1 MGILII
7 LIGLILVWLVTRGNH
22 SQNNTN
28 NTAIQKSSSPSKD
41 DETVKKGILANMEV
55 GKRYT
60 IGDMLVSFDCFDAGT
75 SPQYISRLL
84 SQMGAKGTGEIIR
97 SEERGKAYFS
107 LAQQPI
113 EDYSSNKTEASSL
126 SHQETKRNSGNSEK
140 QLTPE
145 QQKNKEMMHGILANM
160 EVGKRYTIGDMLMS
174 FDCFE
179 PTTSPMRVSALLS
192 KLGVKGTGEIV
203 RTEENGKA
211 YFSLSA
217 DSKPEKQLTPQ
228 QQKDEEMMR
237 TILANMEVGKRYTI
251 GDMLMSFDCF
261 EPTTSPMRVSALLSK
276 LGAKG
281 TGEVIRTE
289 ERGKAYFS
297 LAGDEVNNTQNSQG
311 TVLET
316 SPSVGQNN
324 TSTETG
330 QYKSY
335 SEQSSPYSAPY
346 QPTAPS
352 WEEPYSPDE
361 NMSNGKPTV
370 YLDEISLRR
379 DLQNYLGTAAYS
391 GFPMA
396 GMDVMRMRS
405 MDTKEVMALA
415 DHMGFDLNKYIMDI
429 RYE

>member
-192 KLGVKGTGEIV
+192 KLG
-203 RTEENGKA
+203 
-211 YFSLSA
+211 
-217 DSKPEKQLTPQ
+217 
-228 QQKDEEMMR
+228 
-237 TILANMEVGKRYTI
+237 
-251 GDMLMSFDCF
+251 
-261 EPTTSPMRVSALLSK
+261 
-276 LGAKG
+276 AKG